1 MNIPKLD
8 QDGKRVLQVIK
19 DRGVVTGR
27 EIAGIVSLTPETLIP
42 IVQTLVSSDLVTASG
57 NIYDPEGFSCAY
69 FNIRPSNVSL
79 AEFVLRSA

>member
-19 DRGVVTGR
+19 DRGVATGR
-27 EIAGIVSLTPETLIP
+27 EIAAAVNLDPAKLSS
-42 IVQTLVSSDLVTASG
+42 IVQSLVSSDLVTASG
-57 NIYDPEGFSCAY
+57 NIYGPEGVYEAY
-69 FNIRPSNVSL
+69 FNIRPSNLSL